1 MKKLYLIAALAS
13 SLALGCSSA
22 SAESRLTIGD
32 KAPALDIEHW
42 LSLGGGL
49 EGKDKFEKVT
59 NFADDKVYIVEF
71 WATWCGP
78 CIASMPHLAEMQREY
93 ADRGVQIVSVT
104 DEELDVVKPFLE
116 KEAKTQQ
123 ETEGEPKTY
132 ADITSHYCLTADP
145 DQSVYKD
152 YMEAARQNGIP
163 CAFIVGRNKEVEW
176 IGHPMAM
183 KPVLDQVLDGSW
195 DRESFAKQFKDEQL
209 FEEMQG
215 ELNMA
220 MSRVKNRDD
229 AGAIGKAILPIV
241 RNYEKKISSPEIQ
254 QQVRGVK
261 LEVLMMVD
269 PSSAEVA
276 PLFRELITSEEVSPI
291 AKHDLAWKAYELSME
306 KKDFNRDVLEAA
318 AAAMPGILP
327 QLSQDSQPVVLDT
340 LAHLQHRLGDTKTAL
355 KTAEEAYA
363 KSGEA
368 EEYATY
374 VEELKKELAAKK
386 K

>member
-1 MKKLYLIAALAS
+1 MKKLYLFAAFAS
-13 SLALGCSSA
+13 SLALGCSPA
-22 SAESRLTIGD
+22 AAESRLTIGD
-32 KAPALDIEHW
+32 KAPALNIEHW

-49 EGKDKFEKVT
+49 EGEDKFQKVT

-93 ADRGVQIVSVT
+93 VDRGVQIVSVT

-116 KEAKTQQ
+116 KEAATA
-123 ETEGEPKTY
+123 EGEEKTY

-152 YMEAARQNGIP
+152 YMEAANQNGIP
-163 CAFIVGRNKEVEW
+163 CAFIVGRGKEIEW

-195 DRESFAKQFKDEQL
+195 DREAFAKQFKDEQM

-220 MSRVKNRDD
+220 MSRIKDRKDTAAV
-229 AGAIGKAILPIV
+229 GKVLLPIL
-241 RNYEKKISSPEIQ
+241 RNYEKKITSPEIQ

-261 LEVLMMVD
+261 LEVLMMAD
-269 PSSAEVA
+269 PASEEVA
-276 PLFRELITSEEVSPI
+276 PLFREFITSEDISPI
-291 AKHDLAWKAYELSME
+291 TKHDLAWKAYEISME
-306 KKDFNRDVLEAA
+306 KEDFNRDVLEAA

-327 QLSQDSQPVVLDT
+327 QLSPDSQPVVLDT
-340 LAHLQHRLGDTKTAL
+340 LAHLQHRLGDTKAAL

-368 EEYATY
+368 EEYAKY

-386 K
+386 